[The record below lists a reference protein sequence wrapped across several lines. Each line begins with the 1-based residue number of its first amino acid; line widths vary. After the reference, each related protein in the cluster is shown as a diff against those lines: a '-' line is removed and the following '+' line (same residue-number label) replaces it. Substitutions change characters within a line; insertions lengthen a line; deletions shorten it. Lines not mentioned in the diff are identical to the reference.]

1 MEEREVVGGWMGS
14 RRKIC
19 RSGRASVDDRIGVV
33 YTFWNS
39 NVSRKII
46 RVLSFVDV
54 RGFGT
59 VERRK
64 CAADGLWKKCRLNSL

>member
-1 MEEREVVGGWMGS
+1 MEGS

-19 RSGRASVDDRIGVV
+19 RSGRTSVDDRVGVV
-33 YTFWNS
+33 YAFWSS
-39 NVSRKII
+39 NVSRKVI
-46 RVLSFVDV
+46 RALSFVDV

-64 CAADGLWKKCRLNSL
+64 CAADGLWKEYRLNSL

>member
-1 MEEREVVGGWMGS
+1 MVSGWMGS

-19 RSGRASVDDRIGVV
+19 RSGRTSVDDRMGVI
-33 YTFWNS
+33 YAFWNS
-39 NVSRKII
+39 NVSWKVI

-64 CAADGLWKKCRLNSL
+64 CAAEDGLWKECRLNSL

>member
-1 MEEREVVGGWMGS
+1 MVGGWMSS

-19 RSGRASVDDRIGVV
+19 RNGRASVDDCMGVV
-33 YTFWNS
+33 YAFWNS
-39 NVSRKII
+39 NVSRKVI
-46 RVLSFVDV
+46 RALSFVDV

-64 CAADGLWKKCRLNSL
+64 CAADGLWKECRLNSL